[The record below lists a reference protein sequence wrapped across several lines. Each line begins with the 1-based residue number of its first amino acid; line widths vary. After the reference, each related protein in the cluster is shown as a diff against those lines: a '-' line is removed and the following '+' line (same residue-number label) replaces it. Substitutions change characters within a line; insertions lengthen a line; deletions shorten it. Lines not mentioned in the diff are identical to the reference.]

1 MPPPLPQVKPP
12 ALGQQNFPPPLPQV
26 NQQKKLALYDDVS
39 ERASVV
45 DQSNLDSSM
54 IEMPQQKNI
63 RQTDV
68 NQDNNRGT
76 NVSAA
81 GSVKDLAKNM
91 NFGFLGKS
99 REQILLEKKQKEKE
113 EIERR
118 RQQEEFEM
126 EERERIRMGG
136 DNKSFIG
143 QTKSFIGE
151 NPNDVSQI
159 SS

>member
-1 MPPPLPQVKPP
+1 MKPL
-12 ALGQQNFPPPLPQV
+12 ALGQQNFPPPIPQA
-26 NQQKKLALYDDVS
+26 NQQNKLAFYDDAS
-39 ERASVV
+39 DRASVM
-45 DQSNLDSSM
+45 DQSNLDSSV
-54 IEMPQQKNI
+54 IEIPQQKNL

-76 NVSAA
+76 NVSAT

-118 RQQEEFEM
+118 RQ
-126 EERERIRMGG
+126 
-136 DNKSFIG
+136 
-143 QTKSFIGE
+143 
-151 NPNDVSQI
+151 
-159 SS
+159 